1 MVFQNGLV
9 KALLIKPFE
18 PTMTNTNIRHDKRD
32 VIWVI
37 IPYVGSKSDALLQ
50 LLQRK
55 VKLKF
60 RITQATQKLSFY
72 VNMKDH
78 VPGMFSWK
86 LAFESFSRGSKTF
99 WPRHSQSL
107 VRGPDKKPSCS
118 NNDFFNIQTLLIQIG
133 LSLWSKKRYILNL
146 EALKEL
152 QLFNWFIMSFN
163 HVSYI
168 PLPWFLITAFK
179 CFNLYCLLKI

>member
-1 MVFQNGLV
+1 MWTWKITFQGCFPGNSHLSHSPGD
-9 KALLIKPFE
+9 P
-18 PTMTNTNIRHDKRD
+18 
-32 VIWVI
+32 
-37 IPYVGSKSDALLQ
+37 
-50 LLQRK
+50 
-55 VKLKF
+55 KL
-60 RITQATQKLSFY
+60 
-72 VNMKDH
+72 
-78 VPGMFSWK
+78 
-86 LAFESFSRGSKTF
+86 F

-163 HVSYI
+163 VSYI

-179 CFNLYCLLKI
+179 CFNLYCLLKIYILLPERWHLWKLKYRISSNKCPRRLLNLETVKCGAY

>member
-1 MVFQNGLV
+1 MWTWKITFQGCFPGNSHLSHSPGD
-9 KALLIKPFE
+9 P
-18 PTMTNTNIRHDKRD
+18 
-32 VIWVI
+32 
-37 IPYVGSKSDALLQ
+37 
-50 LLQRK
+50 
-55 VKLKF
+55 KL
-60 RITQATQKLSFY
+60 
-72 VNMKDH
+72 
-78 VPGMFSWK
+78 
-86 LAFESFSRGSKTF
+86 F

-179 CFNLYCLLKI
+179 CFNCVACWKFRFYYLKDDVYENWNTVFPLISAPGAYWILKLLSAALIRGRR